1 MLSGDLVHAESAG
14 GDPGAGV
21 GQFEDLEQLLDGA
34 VLTPRAMQSDE
45 DDVGTLLAEPANE
58 VLAHV
63 DADGVVT
70 ERA

>member
-1 MLSGDLVHAESAG
+1 M
-14 GDPGAGV
+14 
-21 GQFEDLEQLLDGA
+21 GQVEDLEQLLDGA
-34 VLTPRAMQSDE
+34 VLTPPAMQRDE
-45 DDVGTLLAEPANE
+45 DDVGTLLAEPAHQ